1 MPATRQSFQ
10 RGPAIIALLIALFL
24 VFFLIIP
31 VIKVIIVAFQDPHT
45 GEATIINFVD
55 FFRNALFRESFINS
69 FYVAAMSVLV
79 ASIISIPLA
88 YFTTRF
94 NFSGAILIQTLG
106 VIPLIMPPFVGA
118 VAMQL
123 LFGDN
128 GSINLL
134 MDEYFGFTIP
144 FMTGL
149 NGVILV
155 ESIHYFPF
163 ILINL
168 SAALNNIDR
177 SMEESAQNL
186 GAHGIRLFRRIVF
199 PLSMPGFVAGAALV
213 FIKVFDDL
221 GTPLL
226 LNVNTMLAPQAYLRI
241 SSIGISDPMG
251 YVISVI
257 LVAFSLLSLWVSL
270 LALKNKD
277 YSTVQKGGG
286 GLLRRDLR
294 PWEKVG
300 CYAIVIMILLI
311 VLSPHIGLMLLSL
324 GTVWSFAV
332 LPDAFTVEHY
342 YTVFQSASQY
352 ITNTLLYAGLAALLD
367 VVLATAIAYVVWRTD
382 LIGRKWLDY
391 GATAALAVPGVVLGI
406 GYLRTYHSVE
416 LPLIDQPLASWWV
429 IIVVAMTIRRLPYAL
444 RACIAAI
451 QQVDL
456 MLEEA
461 AENLGASKGRTVYRI
476 VVPLMLGGIIAGF
489 VTSFATASVELSA
502 TIMLVARE
510 SDAPLAYGIYE
521 FMQSAAGRGPGA
533 ALGVIAVVFVGAGT
547 YLSHWIIARG
557 KRSRETASRS
567 LSEDPS
573 HYQGAPF

>member
-1 MPATRQSFQ
+1 MPAIFRASQ
-10 RGPAIIALLIALFL
+10 RGPVTIALLIALFL
-24 VFFLIIP
+24 AFFLVIP
-31 VIKVIIVAFQDPHT
+31 VTKVIIVAFQDPHT
-45 GEATIINFVD
+45 GEATIINFID
-55 FFRNALFRESFINS
+55 FFNNSLFRESFVNS
-69 FYVAAMSVLV
+69 FYVSAMSVLV

-134 MDEYFGFTIP
+134 LDEYLGFTIP

-177 SMEESAQNL
+177 AMEESAQNL
-186 GAHGIRLFRRIVF
+186 GASGIRLFRRIVF
-199 PLSMPGFVAGAALV
+199 PLAMPGFIAGAALV

-226 LNVNTMLAPQAYLRI
+226 LNVNNMLAPQAYLRI

-257 LVAFSLLSLWVSL
+257 LVAFSLLFLWVSL
-270 LALKNKD
+270 LAMKGKE
-277 YSTVQKGGG
+277 YSTLQKGGG
-286 GLLRRDLR
+286 GLLKRDLR
-294 PWEKVG
+294 LWEKIG
-300 CYAIVIMILLI
+300 CYTVVIIILLF
-311 VLSPHIGLMLLSL
+311 VLSPHVGLLLLSL
-324 GTVWSFAV
+324 GTVWSYAV
-332 LPDAFTVEHY
+332 LPDAFTIEHY
-342 YTVFQSASQY
+342 ATVFQSASQY
-352 ITNTLLYAGLAALLD
+352 ISNTLLYAGLAALLD
-367 VVLATAIAYVVWRTD
+367 VMLATAIAYLVWRTN

-391 GATAALAVPGVVLGI
+391 AATAALAVPGVVLGI

-416 LPLIDQPLASWWV
+416 LPFVELPLASWWV
-429 IIVVAMTIRRLPYAL
+429 IIVIAMTIRRLPYAT
-444 RACIAAI
+444 RACFAAI
-451 QQVDL
+451 QQLDSI
-456 MLEEA
+456 LEEA
-461 AENLGASKGRTVYRI
+461 AENLGASKRRTIQRI

-533 ALGVIAVVFVGAGT
+533 ALGIIAVFFVGVGT
-547 YLSHWIIARG
+547 YLSHRVIERG
-557 KRSRETASRS
+557 KRSR
-567 LSEDPS
+567 DVV
-573 HYQGAPF
+573 